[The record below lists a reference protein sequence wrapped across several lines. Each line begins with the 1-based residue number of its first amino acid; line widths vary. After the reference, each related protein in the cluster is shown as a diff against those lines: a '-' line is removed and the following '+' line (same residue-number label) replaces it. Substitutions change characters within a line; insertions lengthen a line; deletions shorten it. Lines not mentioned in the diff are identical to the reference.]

1 MMDKIF
7 AFAVLFVVAILS
19 IAILGIMI
27 VHHKVNK
34 QGKRVIRGTMAVV
47 LMIAIYEIA
56 DFFAYS
62 PVALAIGFWNVVIQL
77 FGMFSFVLAL
87 AWICKNA
94 YKQNPKVL
102 LLRLLIG
109 GAILGTGIVE
119 MLSAYFPTVFLV
131 HNILILIFVIM
142 AILTITNYLIS
153 IRLPLD
159 GMPFYTKIPNTIKK
173 RRGKG
178 VRCA

>member
-1 MMDKIF
+1 MDKIF
-7 AFAVLFVVAILS
+7 AFAVLFVVVILS
-19 IAILGIMI
+19 IVILGIMI

-94 YKQNPKVL
+94 YAQNPKVL

-109 GAILGTGIVE
+109 GAILGAGTVE
-119 MLSAYFPTVFLV
+119 MLSAYSPTVFLV
-131 HNILILIFVIM
+131 HNILIFIFVIM
-142 AILTITNYLIS
+142 AILTIANYLIS

-159 GMPFYTKIPNTIKK
+159 GMPFYIKLPHTVK
-173 RRGKG
+173 MRRGKG
-178 VRCA
+178 